1 MKTRATGQLGEKL
14 AQDFLKGRGYQIV
27 ETNYRSPDGEID
39 IIASKD
45 DVLIFVEVRAKS
57 SRMFGTPEESV
68 NRRKKQKL
76 IAVSQHY
83 LQTHEPQ
90 PPSWRID
97 FVAVELDNRGKLNR
111 IEHFKDAVGDEYI
124 F

>member
-1 MKTRATGQLGEKL
+1 MKTKATGQLGERL
-14 AQDFLKGRGYQIV
+14 AQDFLKERGYQIV
-27 ETNYRSPDGEID
+27 ETNYRSPDGEVD
-39 IIASKD
+39 IIVSQKG
-45 DVLIFVEVRAKS
+45 VLVFVEVRTKS
-57 SRMFGTPEESV
+57 SHMFGTPEESV

-83 LQTHEPQ
+83 LQNHEPQ

-111 IEHFKDAVGDEYI
+111 IEHFEDAVGDEQI